1 MAKQRGHGEGSI
13 FQDSD
18 GRWVAM
24 LELPA
29 TVDRD
34 GRKTRHRKK
43 LTGKTQKEVA
53 AKLTEARNNLTAGV
67 VVDQRLTVAQY
78 LTGWQERRALSQDV
92 APATLTSYRDVTRLY
107 LTPHLGGIRLADL
120 TPTHVE
126 TMTAKMVAAGKSP
139 RTASIARAVLR
150 RALTDAVRDGL
161 VIRNAAQLARP
172 PRQPR
177 REGRTLTIDQARALL
192 DHVAGHRLE
201 AAFVVSLTAGLR
213 RGEVLGLQWRDID
226 LTARTLTVRRQ
237 LRATDDGLQIV
248 DTKTAG
254 AVRRIPL
261 TPLAVDALRRHRDA
275 YPGLPNAQVFT
286 STTGTPVHPDNW
298 RHLVYKVTTGAIGEA
313 WSPHELRHSCAS
325 IMLAAG
331 APLKVVSETLG
342 HSSIR
347 VTADVYG
354 HLLEGDRTAA
364 NAMQDALGGAR

>member
-1 MAKQRGHGEGSI
+1 MAKTRAHGEGSI
-13 FQDSD
+13 FQDGD

-29 TVDRD
+29 TIGPN
-34 GRKTRHRKK
+34 GRKQRRRKK
-43 LTGKTQKEVA
+43 LTGQNRKEVA
-53 AKLTEARNNLTAGV
+53 AKLKEASNNLASGV
-67 VVDQRLTVAQY
+67 VVDERMTVAQY
-78 LTGWQERRALSQDV
+78 LEGWQTRRALSQDV

-107 LTPHLGGIRLADL
+107 LSPNIGAVRLADL
-120 TPTHVE
+120 TPTQVE
-126 TMTAKMVAAGKSP
+126 MMTAKMVAAGKSP

-161 VIRNAAQLARP
+161 VVRNVAQLARP
-172 PRQPR
+172 PRQAR
-177 REGRTLTIDQARALL
+177 REGRTLSIDQARALL
-192 DHVAGHRLE
+192 AHVDGHRLE

-213 RGEVLGLQWRDID
+213 RGEVLGLQWRDVD
-226 LTARTLTVRRQ
+226 LVACTLTVRRQ

-254 AVRRIPL
+254 AVRCIPL
-261 TPLAVDALRRHRDA
+261 TPLAVDALRRHRDRH
-275 YPGLPNAQVFT
+275 PSLPTALVFT
-286 STTGTPVHPDNW
+286 STVGTPVHPDNW
-298 RHLVYKVTTGAIGEA
+298 RHETYKVTTTALGEA

-354 HLLEGDRTAA
+354 HLLEGDRSAA
-364 NAMQDALGGAR
+364 NAMQQALGGVR

>member
-1 MAKQRGHGEGSI
+1 MAKTRGQGEGSI
-13 FQDSD
+13 FQDGG
-18 GRWVAM
+18 GRWIAM

-29 TVDRD
+29 TI
-34 GRKTRHRKK
+34 GANGTTKRHRKK
-43 LTGKTQKEVA
+43 LTGRTRKEVA
-53 AKLTEARNNLTAGV
+53 AKLKEASTNLASGV
-67 VVDQRLTVAQY
+67 VVDERLTVAQY
-78 LTGWQERRALSQDV
+78 LEGWQTRRAMSQDV

-107 LTPHLGGIRLADL
+107 LTPNIGAIRLADL

-126 TMTAKMVAAGKSP
+126 MMTAKIISTGRSP

-161 VIRNAAQLARP
+161 VVRNVAGLARP
-172 PRQPR
+172 PRQNR
-177 REGRTLTIDQARALL
+177 REGRTLSIDQARTLL
-192 DHVAGHRLE
+192 AHVVGHRLE

-213 RGEVLGLQWRDID
+213 RGEVLGLQWRDVD
-226 LTARTLTVRRQ
+226 LVAGTLTVRRQ

-254 AVRRIPL
+254 AVRCIPL
-261 TPLAVDALRRHRDA
+261 TPLAVDSLRHHRDRH
-275 YPGLPNAQVFT
+275 PGLPAAQVFT
-286 STTGTPVHPDNW
+286 STVGTPVHPDNW
-298 RHLVYKVTTGAIGEA
+298 RHETYKVTTAALGEA

-354 HLLEGDRTAA
+354 HLLEGDRSAA
-364 NAMQDALGGAR
+364 NAMQQALGGVR